1 MKKSKI
7 VIAVLSLV
15 VLCLAAFS
23 VVLLQKN
30 AKLSESV
37 IEFADNDEIIYRGKI
52 IDTNLSIQ
60 NTYSPNS
67 MNDYVRENYDG
78 LYNNYSNGS
87 FVGKTVAFTQDSIY
101 EECFE
106 ISNVNKIAIAN
117 EYNPFLR
124 NVEYYNGEIFKKNT
138 ELDELR
144 KKDDIVLQAVK
155 ADLDGDGT
163 DEYIVYYKD
172 EKNIDS
178 VVSLYNANG
187 EKIDTLVYMKNAYWA
202 NLKLDIY
209 EQFINIENI
218 EVLDIDKDG
227 KMEILVESPAYLG
240 RMLSI
245 FKYDG
250 QGITGDSNIDVGI
263 YLAS

>member
-7 VIAVLSLV
+7 VIVVLSLAV
-15 VLCLAAFS
+15 VCLSVFS
-23 VVLLQKN
+23 VILVRRN
-30 AKLSESV
+30 TKLSESI
-37 IEFADNDEIIYRGKI
+37 IEYANNNEIIYRGKI

-60 NTYSPNS
+60 NTYAPNS
-67 MNDYVRENYDG
+67 MNDYTREDYNG

-87 FVGKTVAFTQDSIY
+87 FVGKTVAFTQESVY
-101 EECFE
+101 EDCFE
-106 ISNVNKIAIAN
+106 ITNVNKIAIAN

-124 NVEYYNGEIFKKNT
+124 DIEYYNGEIFEKNT
-138 ELDELR
+138 ELDVLR
-144 KKDDIVLQAVK
+144 KKDNIIVQAIKV
-155 ADLDGDGT
+155 DLDGDGT
-163 DEYIVYYKD
+163 EEYIVYYKD

-178 VVSLYNANG
+178 TVSLYNAQG

-245 FKYDG
+245 FRYDG
-250 QGITGDSNIDVGI
+250 QGIIGDSNIDVGI